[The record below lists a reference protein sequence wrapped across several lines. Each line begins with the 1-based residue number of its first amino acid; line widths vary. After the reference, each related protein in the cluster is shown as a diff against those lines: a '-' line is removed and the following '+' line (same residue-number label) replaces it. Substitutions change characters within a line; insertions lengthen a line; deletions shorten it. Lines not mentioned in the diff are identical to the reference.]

1 MSAPF
6 DMSDPAQL
14 DPDAAV
20 IPPLIE
26 DWFWERDWTIRPYQ
40 RRMVEQFA
48 KQTDTLLIAPTGG
61 GKTLAGFLPS
71 LCDLART
78 KAGRLPGAVADHAL
92 HTLYISPLRAL
103 TNDIERNLMRPVG
116 DLNLPIEIGVRTGDT
131 KSYQRRKQQTQP
143 PDILLTTPESL
154 MLLLSYD
161 NAADYFA
168 SLKCVVI
175 DEMHSFTTGKRGD
188 FTSLA
193 MARLKTLAPEH
204 VRFGLSATVA
214 QPETA
219 AAWLGPSGRPA
230 ELIEVAGDTPPEITI
245 IEPDGKFPLG
255 GHSPRFAVRDI
266 YRVIEDHRTSI
277 VFVNTR
283 AQAEVLFQQLWEVN
297 EGGLPI
303 GVYHGSLSRDRR
315 QKTEALISGGRMRA
329 VVSTSALEMGID
341 WGDVDVIVQVGA
353 PKGVSRLLQRIGRSN
368 HRIDEA
374 SKAILV
380 PTNPLEVVECD
391 VAIQAIRDG
400 HRDGDDYSTGSMD
413 VVVQYLVNRGCAG
426 RIRKREAL
434 AEIRSAWPYRKLAR
448 EDFDAILS
456 FAVDGGYAL
465 KTYDR
470 FRRLKQTSRGYTIA
484 SQPQARRHRMNI
496 GTIVEYAKL
505 KVRRLP
511 SSKSKR
517 GRIVGEIEER
527 FVMNLNPGDT
537 FAFAG
542 ETLRYQG
549 VRDMAVEAVP
559 APRSRPKIPAYAGGM
574 MPLSSYLA
582 DGVREVVSDPG
593 RWHRLPEQVE
603 RWLTLQSLYSDLPG
617 GSGLLVESFFERDD
631 HVLVV
636 HTFEGRKVN
645 NALGFLLTKRM
656 ERMGLAPINFT
667 ITDYALCITSLEP
680 VNSLD
685 GLLDDDILEADLD
698 AWIVNSP
705 MIKRSFRK
713 IATIAG
719 LTEQRLPGQQ
729 RTMKQVTFS
738 TDLIYDVLLKYE
750 PDHILLRIA
759 RKEAEGDL
767 LDVDRLRSFLSEVKH
782 DTAFRTLPHAS
793 PLSIPAMMQVGR
805 EQIRGD
811 ARDRMV
817 AQAAAESSHVRDY
830 MEGLGDSL
838 LNQVKAYV
846 DERADGEAA
855 SAGPESGS
863 EPGPFP
869 SRARADG
876 AA

>member
-1 MSAPF
+1 MSVDAQII
-6 DMSDPAQL
+6 PASIQ
-14 DPDAAV
+14 
-20 IPPLIE
+20 

-40 RRMVEQFA
+40 QRMVEQFR
-48 KQTDTLLIAPTGG
+48 KGRDTLLIAPTGG
-61 GKTLAGFLPS
+61 GKTLAGFLAS
-71 LCDLART
+71 LCDLAD
-78 KAGRLPGAVADHAL
+78 KPADAKPAL

-103 TNDIERNLMRPVG
+103 TNDIERNLMKPVG
-116 DLNLPIEIGVRTGDT
+116 DMSLPVTIGVRTGDT
-131 KSYQRRKQQTQP
+131 KSYQRSKQRKTP
-143 PDILLTTPESL
+143 PDMLLTTPESL

-161 NAADYFA
+161 DAAEYFA

-188 FTSLA
+188 FTALA
-193 MARLKTLAPEH
+193 LARLKTLAPDH

-214 QPETA
+214 EPEKA
-219 AAWLGPSGRPA
+219 AAWLGPTGSPA
-230 ELIEVAGDTPPEITI
+230 ELIEVAGDVPPVVTI
-245 IEPDGKFPLG
+245 IEPEGKFPLG
-255 GHSPRFAVRDI
+255 GHSARFALSDI
-266 YRVIEDHRTSI
+266 YREIKGANSAI

-283 AQAEVLFQQLWEVN
+283 AQAEILFQQLWSIN
-297 EGGLPI
+297 EDNLAI
-303 GVYHGSLSRDRR
+303 GIYHGSLSRERR
-315 QKTEALISGGRMRA
+315 SKTESLVAAGKMRA
-329 VVSTSALEMGID
+329 VISTSALEMGID
-341 WGDVDVIVQVGA
+341 WGDVDVIIQVGA

-374 SKAILV
+374 SRAVLV

-391 VAIQAIRDG
+391 VSIRAIEDGQRDG
-400 HRDGDDYSTGSMD
+400 AEYTAGSMD

-426 RIRKREAL
+426 KIKRREAL
-434 AEIRSAWPYRKLAR
+434 AEIRSAWPYRDVTKA
-448 EDFDAILS
+448 DFDAILS

-465 KTYDR
+465 KNYER
-470 FRRLKQTSRGYTIA
+470 FRRLKSTSRGFTITDKYA
-484 SQPQARRHRMNI
+484 ARRHRMNI

-527 FVMNLNPGDT
+527 FVINLNPGDT

-549 VRDMAVEAVP
+549 IRDMAVEAVP
-559 APRSRPKIPAYAGGM
+559 AKRARPKVPQYAGGM
-574 MPLSSYLA
+574 MPLSTYLG
-582 DGVREVVSDPG
+582 DGVREVVGNVSL
-593 RWHRLPEQVE
+593 WHRLPEQVQQ
-603 RWLTLQSLYSDLPG
+603 WLTLQSLFSELPSDN
-617 GSGLLVESFFERDD
+617 GLLVESFFDRND

-656 ERMGLAPINFT
+656 ERLGLAPINFT
-667 ITDYALCITSLEP
+667 ITDYALTITSLEP

-685 GLLDDDILEADLD
+685 GVLDGALLDDDLD
-698 AWIVNSP
+698 DWIVNSP

-719 LTEQRLPGQQ
+719 LTEQRTPGQQ

-759 RKEAEGDL
+759 RTEAESEL
-767 LDVDRLRSFLSEVKH
+767 LDIDRLREFLAEIAGRTVL
-782 DTAFRTLPHAS
+782 RTLPHAS
-793 PLSIPAMMQVGR
+793 PLSIPPMMQIGR

-811 ARDRMV
+811 AQDRLV
-817 AQAAAESSHVRDY
+817 AEAALGGMGQGLLDRIADYVDRREIREESDGRSPSASGPSPEHSHVRT
-830 MEGLGDSL
+830 G
-838 LNQVKAYV
+838 
-846 DERADGEAA
+846 
-855 SAGPESGS
+855 
-863 EPGPFP
+863 
-869 SRARADG
+869 
-876 AA
+876 

>member
-1 MSAPF
+1 MNSMTAQP
-6 DMSDPAQL
+6 DIPASL
-14 DPDAAV
+14 
-20 IPPLIE
+20 IPQRIQ
-26 DWFWERDWTIRPYQ
+26 DWFWDQDWSIRDYQ
-40 RRMVEQFA
+40 RTMVEQFEA
-48 KQTDTLLIAPTGG
+48 GRDTLLIAPTGG

-71 LCDLART
+71 LCDLAD
-78 KAGRLPGAVADHAL
+78 KPKDASQAL

-116 DLNLPIEIGVRTGDT
+116 DLDLPIEIGVRTGDT
-131 KSYQRRKQQTQP
+131 KPYQRKKQQTTP
-143 PDILLTTPESL
+143 PDMLLTTPESL
-154 MLLLSYD
+154 MLLLSYE
-161 NAADYFA
+161 NAPDYFA

-188 FTSLA
+188 FTALA
-193 MARLKTLAPEH
+193 LARLKTLAPDH

-214 QPETA
+214 EPEIA
-219 AAWLGPSGRPA
+219 AEWLGPTGTPA
-230 ELIEVAGDTPPEITI
+230 ELLEVAGDTPPEITI
-245 IEPDGKFPLG
+245 IKPEHRFPLG
-255 GHSPRFAVRDI
+255 GHSSRFAVTDI
-266 YRVIEDHRTSI
+266 YKVIRDHRTSI

-297 EGGLPI
+297 EDGLPI
-303 GVYHGSLSRDRR
+303 GVYHGSLARDRR
-315 QKTEALISGGRMRA
+315 QKTEALISSGKMRG

-341 WGDVDVIVQVGA
+341 WGDVDVIIQVGA

-400 HRDGDDYSTGSMD
+400 HRDGDDYGSGSMD
-413 VVVQYLVNRGCAG
+413 VVVQYLVNRGCGG
-426 RIRKREAL
+426 RVKKREAL
-434 AEIRSAWPYRKLAR
+434 NEIRSAWPYRNLTKT
-448 EDFDAILS
+448 DFDEILS

-465 KTYDR
+465 KTYER
-470 FRRLKQTSRGYTIA
+470 FKRLKQTSRGYTIA
-484 SQPQARRHRMNI
+484 SLPQARRHRMNI

-505 KVRRLP
+505 KVRCIP
-511 SSKSKR
+511 SPKSKR

-549 VRDMAVEAVP
+549 IRDMAVEAVP
-559 APRSRPKIPAYAGGM
+559 AKRARPKIPAFAGGM

-582 DGVREVVSDPG
+582 DGVRDMVSDPNQ
-593 RWHRLPEQVE
+593 WHRLPEQVE
-603 RWLTLQSLYSDLPG
+603 QWLTLQSLFSDLPG
-617 GSGLLVESFFERDD
+617 SSGLLVESFFERDD
-631 HVLVV
+631 HVLLV
-636 HTFEGRKVN
+636 HTFEGRKIN

-656 ERMGLAPINFT
+656 ETMGLAPINFT
-667 ITDYALCITSLEP
+667 ITDYALTITSLEP
-680 VNSLD
+680 VNTLD
-685 GLLDDDILEADLD
+685 GLLDANILEDDLET
-698 AWIVNSP
+698 WIVNSP

-759 RKEAEGDL
+759 RTEAEKDM
-767 LDVDRLRSFLSEVKH
+767 LDIDRLRAFLNEVEGN
-782 DTAFRTLPHAS
+782 TVFRTLPHAS

-811 ARDRMV
+811 AQARMV
-817 AQAAAESSHVRDY
+817 QETAQSRSHVQDY
-830 MEGLGDSL
+830 MNGIGDSL
-838 LNQVKAYV
+838 LEQVRTYV
-846 DERADGEAA
+846 DKREPDAERPELPSGLRAAA
-855 SAGPESGS
+855 S
-863 EPGPFP
+863 
-869 SRARADG
+869 RL
-876 AA
+876 

>member
-1 MSAPF
+1 MSATLPTMIERWF
-6 DMSDPAQL
+6 DAQG
-14 DPDAAV
+14 
-20 IPPLIE
+20 
-26 DWFWERDWTIRPYQ
+26 WTIRPYQ
-40 RRMVEQFA
+40 RRMVEQFQSA
-48 KQTDTLLIAPTGG
+48 RDTLLIAPTGG

-71 LCDLART
+71 LCDLVDKPSDAPR
-78 KAGRLPGAVADHAL
+78 AL

-116 DLNLPIEIGVRTGDT
+116 DLGLPIEIGIRTGDT
-131 KSYQRRKQQTQP
+131 KSYQRKKQQSQP

-161 NAADYFA
+161 NAPDYFA

-193 MARLKTLAPEH
+193 LARLKTLAPDH

-214 QPETA
+214 EPDKA
-219 AAWLGPSGRPA
+219 AAWLGPTDRPA
-230 ELIEVAGDTPPEITI
+230 DLIEVKGDTPPEISI
-245 IEPDGKFPLG
+245 IEPTGRFPLG

-266 YRVIEDHRTSI
+266 YDIIRDHRTSI

-297 EGGLPI
+297 EDGLPI
-303 GVYHGSLSRDRR
+303 GVYHGSLARDRR
-315 QKTEALISGGRMRA
+315 QKTESLIASGHMRA

-391 VAIQAIRDG
+391 VAIKAIRDG
-400 HRDGDDYSTGSMD
+400 HRDGEDYTAGSMD
-413 VVVQYLVNRGCAG
+413 VVVQYLVNRACAG
-426 RIRKREAL
+426 PLKKREAL
-434 AEIRSAWPYRKLAR
+434 SEIRSAWPYRDLAKA
-448 EDFDAILS
+448 DFDSILS

-465 KTYDR
+465 KSYER
-470 FRRLKQTSRGYTIA
+470 FKRLRETSRGYKIA

-496 GTIVEYAKL
+496 GTIVEFAKL
-505 KVRRLP
+505 KVRRIP
-511 SSKSKR
+511 SPKSKR
-517 GRIVGEIEER
+517 GRVVGEIEER

-549 VRDMAVEAVP
+549 IRDMAVEAVP
-559 APRSRPKIPAYAGGM
+559 APRARPKIPAYAGGM
-574 MPLSSYLA
+574 MPLSTYLA
-582 DGVREVVSDPG
+582 DGVRAVVSDPNA
-593 RWHRLPEQVE
+593 WTRLPDQVE
-603 RWLTLQSLYSDLPG
+603 QWLTLQSLFSDLPG
-617 GSGLLVESFFERDD
+617 ASGLLVESFFDRKD
-631 HVLVV
+631 HVLLV

-656 ERMGLAPINFT
+656 EKMGLAPINFT
-667 ITDYALCITSLEP
+667 ITDYALTITSLEP
-680 VNSLD
+680 VNSLE
-685 GLLDDDILEADLD
+685 GLLDADILEDELED
-698 AWIVNSP
+698 WIVNSP

-759 RKEAEGDL
+759 RAEAESDL
-767 LDVDRLRSFLSEVKH
+767 LDVERLRRFLQDVEGQTV
-782 DTAFRTLPHAS
+782 FRTLPHAS

-811 ARDRMV
+811 AQDRLISET
-817 AQAAAESSHVRDY
+817 AQSQGESRAHVQDY
-830 MEGLGDSL
+830 LNGIGDSL
-838 LNQVKAYV
+838 LEQVRDYV
-846 DERADGEAA
+846 DRRETETDDAA
-855 SAGPESGS
+855 RPAGTSHD
-863 EPGPFP
+863 
-869 SRARADG
+869 RG

>member
-1 MSAPF
+1 MNRSGSTLSYVSNLVSVAPT
-6 DMSDPAQL
+6 SSE
-14 DPDAAV
+14 
-20 IPPLIE
+20 PLIPS
-26 DWFWERDWTIRPYQ
+26 DIDGWFAAQGWRVRDYQ
-40 RRMVEQFA
+40 RRMVDQFA
-48 KQTDTLLIAPTGG
+48 QGRDTLLIAPTGG

-71 LCDLART
+71 LCDLAKKKEDRPSD
-78 KAGRLPGAVADHAL
+78 AEPAL

-103 TNDIERNLMRPVG
+103 TNDIERNLMRPVT
-116 DLNLPIEIGVRTGDT
+116 DLSLPIEIGIRTGDT
-131 KSYQRRKQQTQP
+131 KSYQRKKQQTRP

-161 NAADYFA
+161 NAPNYFA

-188 FTSLA
+188 FTALA
-193 MARLKTLAPEH
+193 LARLQTLAPDH

-214 QPETA
+214 QPDKA
-219 AAWLGPSGRPA
+219 AAWLGPTGAPA
-230 ELIEVAGDTPPEITI
+230 DRIEVAGDTPPAITI
-245 IEPDGKFPLG
+245 IEPEGRFPLG
-255 GHSPRFAVRDI
+255 GHSSRFAVRDI
-266 YRVIEDHRTSI
+266 YQIIRDHRTAI

-283 AQAEVLFQQLWEVN
+283 AQAEVLFQQLWEAN
-297 EGGLPI
+297 EDGLPI
-303 GVYHGSLSRDRR
+303 GVYHGSLARDRR
-315 QKTEALISGGRMRA
+315 QKTESLIASGQMRA

-341 WGDVDVIVQVGA
+341 WGDVDVIIQVGA

-374 SKAILV
+374 SKAVLV

-391 VAIQAIRDG
+391 VAIQAIEGG
-400 HRDGDDYSTGSMD
+400 HRDGETYSDGAMD

-426 RIRKREAL
+426 PLKKREAL
-434 AEIRSAWPYRKLAR
+434 AEIRSAWPYRHVTKA
-448 EDFDAILS
+448 DFDAILA

-465 KTYDR
+465 KNYER
-470 FRRLKQTSRGYTIA
+470 FKRLRQTSRGYMIA
-484 SQPQARRHRMNI
+484 DKFAARRHRMNI

-505 KVRRLP
+505 KVRRIP
-511 SSKSKR
+511 SPKSKR
-517 GRIVGEIEER
+517 GRVVGEIEER

-549 VRDMAVEAVP
+549 IRDMAVEAVP
-559 APRSRPKIPAYAGGM
+559 APRARPKIPAYAGGM

-582 DGVREVVSDPG
+582 DGVRAVVSDPAQ
-593 RWHRLPEQVE
+593 WHRLPDQVE
-603 RWLTLQSLYSDLPG
+603 QWLTLQSLFSDLPG
-617 GSGLLVESFFERDD
+617 PDGLLVESFFDRND
-631 HVLVV
+631 HVLLV

-656 ERMGLAPINFT
+656 ETQRLAPINFT
-667 ITDYALCITSLEP
+667 ITDYALTITSLEP

-685 GLLDDDILEADLD
+685 GLLDTDILDAELD
-698 AWIVNSP
+698 DWIVNSP

-759 RKEAEGDL
+759 REEAESDL
-767 LDVDRLRSFLSEVKH
+767 LDIGRLRGFLSEVAGK
-782 DTAFRTLPHAS
+782 TVFRTLPHAS
-793 PLSIPAMMQVGR
+793 PLSIPAMMQVGKER
-805 EQIRGD
+805 IRGE
-811 ARDRMV
+811 AQDRLM
-817 AQAAAESSHVRDY
+817 AEASHVQDY
-830 MEGLGDSL
+830 MNGVGDSL
-838 LNQVKAYV
+838 LDQVRDYV
-846 DERADGEAA
+846 DRAAKQEPDGGARTPA
-855 SAGPESGS
+855 TPTT
-863 EPGPFP
+863 PGHGT
-869 SRARADG
+869 A
-876 AA
+876 

>member
-1 MSAPF
+1 MAISSERLRPPVRINSVTSAP
-6 DMSDPAQL
+6 DTSELIPAR
-14 DPDAAV
+14 
-20 IPPLIE
+20 IR
-26 DWFWERDWTIRPYQ
+26 DWFWEQDWTIRDYQ
-40 RRMVEQFA
+40 QTMVEQFA
-48 KQTDTLLIAPTGG
+48 KGRDTLLIAPTGG

-71 LCDLART
+71 LCDLAD
-78 KAGRLPGAVADHAL
+78 KPKDAPHAL

-116 DLNLPIEIGVRTGDT
+116 DLDLPIEIGVRTGDT
-131 KSYQRRKQQTQP
+131 KSYQRKKQQTKP
-143 PDILLTTPESL
+143 PDMLLTTPESL

-161 NAADYFA
+161 NAPDYFA

-188 FTSLA
+188 FTALA
-193 MARLKTLAPEH
+193 LARLKTLAPDH

-214 QPETA
+214 EPQTA
-219 AAWLGPSGRPA
+219 AAWLGPSGEPA

-245 IEPDGKFPLG
+245 IDPERRFPLG
-255 GHSPRFAVRDI
+255 GHSPRFAVKDI
-266 YRVIEDHRTSI
+266 YRIIRDHRTSI

-297 EGGLPI
+297 EDGLPI
-303 GVYHGSLSRDRR
+303 GVYHGSLARDRR
-315 QKTEALISGGRMRA
+315 QKTEALISSGQMRG

-400 HRDGDDYSTGSMD
+400 HRDGDEYSTGSMD
-413 VVVQYLVNRGCAG
+413 VVVQYLVNRACAG
-426 RIRKREAL
+426 PLKKREAL
-434 AEIRSAWPYRKLAR
+434 NEIRSAWPYRNLAKA
-448 EDFDAILS
+448 DFDAILN

-465 KTYDR
+465 KTYER
-470 FRRLKQTSRGYTIA
+470 FKRLKQTSRGYKIA

-505 KVRRLP
+505 KVRRIP
-511 SSKSKR
+511 SPKSKR
-517 GRIVGEIEER
+517 GRVVGEIEER
-527 FVMNLNPGDT
+527 FVMNLNRGDT

-542 ETLRYQG
+542 ETLRYEG
-549 VRDMAVEAVP
+549 IREMAVEAVP
-559 APRSRPKIPAYAGGM
+559 APRARPKIPAYAGGM

-582 DGVREVVSDPG
+582 EGVRKVVSDPDQ
-593 RWHRLPEQVE
+593 WHRLPDQVE
-603 RWLTLQSLYSDLPG
+603 QWLTLQSLFSDLPG
-617 GSGLLVESFFERDD
+617 SSGLLVESFFDRND
-631 HVLVV
+631 HVLLV

-656 ERMGLAPINFT
+656 EKMGLAPINFT
-667 ITDYALCITSLEP
+667 ITDYALTITSLEP
-680 VNSLD
+680 VNTLE
-685 GLLDDDILEADLD
+685 GLLDADILEDELD
-698 AWIVNSP
+698 DWIVTSP

-759 RKEAEGDL
+759 RQEAESDL
-767 LDVDRLRSFLSEVKH
+767 LDVDRLRGFLSDVKH

-811 ARDRMV
+811 AQARMV
-817 AQAAAESSHVRDY
+817 AETAQSRSHVQDY
-830 MEGLGDSL
+830 MNGIGDSL
-838 LNQVKAYV
+838 LNQVRAYV
-846 DERADGEAA
+846 DGRETGQGAD
-855 SAGPESGS
+855 SESES
-863 EPGPFP
+863 TAVRKV
-869 SRARADG
+869 S
-876 AA
+876 

>member
-6 DMSDPAQL
+6 DTPGL
-14 DPDAAV
+14 DATHPDAAPNLAPNHTL
-20 IPPLIE
+20 IPPRIE
-26 DWFWERDWTIRPYQ
+26 DWFWEQDWTIRDYQ
-40 RRMVEQFA
+40 RTMVGQFA
-48 KQTDTLLIAPTGG
+48 QGRDTLLIAPTGG

-71 LCDLART
+71 LCDLAD
-78 KAGRLPGAVADHAL
+78 KAKDAKPAL

-131 KSYQRRKQQTQP
+131 KSYQRKKQQTKP
-143 PDILLTTPESL
+143 PDMLLTTPESL

-161 NAADYFA
+161 NAPEYFA
-168 SLKCVVI
+168 QLKCVVI

-188 FTSLA
+188 FTALA
-193 MARLKTLAPEH
+193 LARLKTLAPDH

-214 QPETA
+214 EPQTA
-219 AAWLGPSGRPA
+219 AAWLGPSGTPA

-245 IEPDGKFPLG
+245 IEPERRFPLG
-255 GHSPRFAVRDI
+255 GHSSRFAVEDI
-266 YRVIEDHRTSI
+266 YRIIRDHRTSI

-297 EGGLPI
+297 EDGLPI
-303 GVYHGSLSRDRR
+303 GVYHGSLARDRR
-315 QKTEALISGGRMRA
+315 QKTESLISSGQMRG

-400 HRDGDDYSTGSMD
+400 HRDGDEYGSGSMD
-413 VVVQYLVNRGCAG
+413 VVVQYLVNRACAG
-426 RIRKREAL
+426 PLKKREAL
-434 AEIRSAWPYRKLAR
+434 AEIRSAWPYRDLKKA
-448 EDFDAILS
+448 DFDAILN

-465 KTYDR
+465 KTYER
-470 FRRLKQTSRGYTIA
+470 FKRLKRTSRGYQIA

-505 KVRRLP
+505 KVRRIP
-511 SSKSKR
+511 NPKSKR
-517 GRIVGEIEER
+517 GRVVGEIEER
-527 FVMNLNPGDT
+527 FVMNLNRGDT

-542 ETLRYQG
+542 ETLRYEG
-549 VRDMAVEAVP
+549 IRDMAVEAVP
-559 APRSRPKIPAYAGGM
+559 APRARPKIPAYAGGM

-593 RWHRLPEQVE
+593 QWHRLPDQVE
-603 RWLTLQSLYSDLPG
+603 QWLTLQSLFSDLPG
-617 GSGLLVESFFERDD
+617 KQGLLVESFFDRND
-631 HVLVV
+631 HVLLV

-656 ERMGLAPINFT
+656 EKLRLAPINFT
-667 ITDYALCITSLEP
+667 ITDYALTITSLEP

-685 GLLDDDILEADLD
+685 GILDADILEDELD
-698 AWIVNSP
+698 EWIVNSP

-759 RKEAEGDL
+759 RQEAEKDL
-767 LDVDRLRSFLSEVKH
+767 LDVDRLRGFLKDVEN

-811 ARDRMV
+811 AQARMV
-817 AQAAAESSHVRDY
+817 AETARTRTHVQDY
-830 MEGLGDSL
+830 MDGIGDSL
-838 LNQVKAYV
+838 LNQVRAYV
-846 DERADGEAA
+846 DGRGIETEDGGTVA
-855 SAGPESGS
+855 SGVA
-863 EPGPFP
+863 P
-869 SRARADG
+869 S
-876 AA
+876 